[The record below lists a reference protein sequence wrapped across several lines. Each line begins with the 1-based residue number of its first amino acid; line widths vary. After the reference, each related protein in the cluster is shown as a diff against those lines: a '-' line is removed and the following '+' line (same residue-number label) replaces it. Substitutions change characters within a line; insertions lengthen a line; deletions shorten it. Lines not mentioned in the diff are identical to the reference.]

1 MDLAGKVA
9 LVTGGGVRIGRGIVL
24 ALADAGCDVMVH
36 YGSSA
41 GAAESAAAAARELGV
56 RAAVH
61 GADLSDAGAVDGI
74 VPAAC
79 EALGRVDILV
89 NNAAIFPEED
99 RFDVTDVALW
109 EKLFA
114 INLRA
119 PFFLSQAFASNLAGP
134 REGAIVNIADA
145 RTRQPGTDH
154 FAYRLTKGGLS
165 QMTEMLA
172 AELAPAVRVNA
183 VALGAILPP
192 PGQGED
198 YLRDY
203 ADRRVPL
210 GHPGGLT
217 TVTANVLHL
226 LRQPFLTGAVVP
238 LDGGEFL

>member
-1 MDLAGKVA
+1 MIDAIERTLDGFEKGTVTRREAVARLGA
-9 LVTGGGVRIGRGIVL
+9 LVAVLSGIRG
-24 ALADAGCDVMVH
+24 
-36 YGSSA
+36 
-41 GAAESAAAAARELGV
+41 AAAA
-56 RAAVH
+56 
-61 GADLSDAGAVDGI
+61 D
-74 VPAAC
+74 PAADSPTF
-79 EALGRVDILV
+79 ETVGLNHIAL
-89 NNAAIFPEED
+89 
-99 RFDVTDVALW
+99 DVTDVALW

-119 PFFLSQAFASNLAGP
+119 PFFLSQAFASNLAGS